1 MDFKNF
7 FYRFILSLVII
18 ILYLLSIFTN
28 QILLIYLGIIIYLFI
43 FIEVIINF
51 NKFKLLTLF
60 YVLLSS
66 IFFIIA
72 SLNNFDLKLFNLMI
86 LTIASFDIFSYI
98 IGSLFGKIKILKY
111 ISPNKTLE
119 GLLGGIF
126 FSFFLALIFLII
138 INIQISIN
146 LLILIFFF
154 ILSAFLGDIIVSYI
168 KRKNLIKDSSNLI
181 PGHGGFFDRFDSYIL
196 SIIPYCIYT
205 SFF

>member
-168 KRKNLIKDSSNLI
+168 KRKNLKKDSSNLI

>member
-28 QILLIYLGIIIYLFI
+28 KILLIYLGIIIYLFI
-43 FIEVIINF
+43 FMEVIINF
-51 NKFKLLTLF
+51 NKFKFLTLF
-60 YVLLSS
+60 YVLLSF

-98 IGSLFGKIKILKY
+98 IGSIFGKIKILKY

-138 INIQISIN
+138 INIQISIY
-146 LLILIFFF
+146 LLILISCF

>member
-28 QILLIYLGIIIYLFI
+28 KILLIYLGIIIYLFI
-43 FIEVIINF
+43 FMEVIINF
-51 NKFKLLTLF
+51 NKFKFLTLF
-60 YVLLSS
+60 YLLLSF

-98 IGSLFGKIKILKY
+98 IGSIFGKIKILKY

-126 FSFFLALIFLII
+126 FSFFIALIFLII
-138 INIQISIN
+138 INIQISIY
-146 LLILIFFF
+146 LLILISCF

>member
-28 QILLIYLGIIIYLFI
+28 QILLIYLFNIIYLFI

-126 FSFFLALIFLII
+126 FSFFLDLIFLII

-168 KRKNLIKDSSNLI
+168 KRKNLIK
-181 PGHGGFFDRFDSYIL
+181 F
-196 SIIPYCIYT
+196 
-205 SFF
+205 